1 MLQNYLTFQVLIKLK
16 LLGSIHKNWSPNL
29 RNIPSA
35 VSEGAEACVL
45 FPWHRDPAGCE
56 WHRYSSW
63 GALLWAGEASPSWH
77 SAQAGRRRAGAH
89 GSRWVE
95 KKYPSV
101 QGRRWAWACPHSW
114 FSWAGGNGCLWQNSV
129 CQLFSC
135 AAQAVKYFCGVLLL
149 ILVAAVFQCVIR
161 WTNIVYKKGVQTE
174 MWRGKP
180 YLVMTGMSLQS
191 SWEERRICALPKN
204 CHWRSPKEWQRLE
217 NS

>member
-45 FPWHRDPAGCE
+45 FPWHRDPVGCE

-63 GALLWAGEASPSWH
+63 GALLWAGEASSSWH
-77 SAQAGRRRAGAH
+77 SAQTGRKCAGAH

-101 QGRRWAWACPHSW
+101 QGRRWAWARPRSW
-114 FSWAGGNGCLWQNSV
+114 FSWAGGDGCLWQNSV
-129 CQLFSC
+129 CQFFAWKSVTAAESVWKMFFCLLFSSWLSRC
-135 AAQAVKYFCGVLLL
+135 ISCTKYVRAGGQLLHCGKSNQLLSK
-149 ILVAAVFQCVIR
+149 R
-161 WTNIVYKKGVQTE
+161 D
-174 MWRGKP
+174 
-180 YLVMTGMSLQS
+180 
-191 SWEERRICALPKN
+191 ALF
-204 CHWRSPKEWQRLE
+204 
-217 NS
+217 